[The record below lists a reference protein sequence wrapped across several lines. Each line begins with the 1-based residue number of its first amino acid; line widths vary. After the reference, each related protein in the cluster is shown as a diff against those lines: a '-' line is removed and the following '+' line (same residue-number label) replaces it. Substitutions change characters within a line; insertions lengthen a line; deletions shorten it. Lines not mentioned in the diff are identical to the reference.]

1 MNSRLNRNRMCQRWE
16 RERGGN
22 FGKLKTPPAKHGDG
36 FVLLGIE
43 VLASG
48 PAWDQTPGFQG

>member
-1 MNSRLNRNRMCQRWE
+1 MSEMGK
-16 RERGGN
+16 REGGK

-36 FVLLGIE
+36 FALLGIE

-48 PAWDQTPGFQG
+48 PALDQTPGIQGLTSN